1 MIPYDMTGDG
11 LLDLVAELKWLE
23 NLGDGTFQPHEIIKA
38 FNKDRYP
45 EGFRGGEFR
54 LGDIDGD
61 GNIDVIA
68 CEEHTNWG
76 ADPKHVSYARLAW
89 FKNPGESKQGLWK
102 MHVID
107 NIRSPHSLT
116 VADLDGDGELE
127 IICGE
132 HDPFKPYRSC
142 CRVYIY
148 KKAEPQGR
156 AWTRHVVDDRF
167 SHHVG
172 TRLIELGSGRTGII
186 SHSWSGEFPYVHL
199 WEPY

>member
-1 MIPYDMTGDG
+1 
-11 LLDLVAELKWLE
+11 
-23 NLGDGTFQPHEIIKA
+23 
-38 FNKDRYP
+38 
-45 EGFRGGEFR
+45 
-54 LGDIDGD
+54 
-61 GNIDVIA
+61 
-68 CEEHTNWG
+68 
-76 ADPKHVSYARLAW
+76 
-89 FKNPGESKQGLWK
+89 
-102 MHVID
+102 
-107 NIRSPHSLT
+107 
-116 VADLDGDGELE
+116 ELE

-172 TRLIELGSGRTGII
+172 TQLIELGSGRTGII
-186 SHSWSGEFPYVHL
+186 SHSWIGEFPYVHL